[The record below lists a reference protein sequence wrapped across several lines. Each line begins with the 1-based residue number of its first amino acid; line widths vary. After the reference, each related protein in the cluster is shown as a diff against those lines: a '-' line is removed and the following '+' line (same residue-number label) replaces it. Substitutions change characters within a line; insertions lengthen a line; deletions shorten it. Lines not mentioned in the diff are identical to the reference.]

1 MSALQFGNRARKI
14 KVNASKNVHKNW
26 KLECGKLQ
34 AQLDNMSE
42 KNQLMTK
49 KIITLKRI
57 MRDCG
62 IDEDDFNSGE
72 DEEEGDGV
80 GSLHS
85 SKKKKNNSENRRRQ
99 SLHAAKSNKQA
110 LELQMKEMK
119 QALEAKIAEAAST
132 NQSKD
137 DELEMYKLQI
147 RELKKNSSNLSS
159 IVENLH
165 NTIYQL
171 ELTKTD
177 LVLKNER
184 GNDKI
189 ESLEYLVEDIRKKNL
204 VKYINMETL
213 FQTTNNQLI
222 ASNNDLRELEL
233 ELRKSGSDNEYV
245 KENISRLFFFLYFFF
260 LK

>member
-1 MSALQFGNRARKI
+1 
-14 KVNASKNVHKNW
+14 
-26 KLECGKLQ
+26 
-34 AQLDNMSE
+34 
-42 KNQLMTK
+42 
-49 KIITLKRI
+49 
-57 MRDCG
+57 
-62 IDEDDFNSGE
+62 
-72 DEEEGDGV
+72 
-80 GSLHS
+80 
-85 SKKKKNNSENRRRQ
+85 
-99 SLHAAKSNKQA
+99 
-110 LELQMKEMK
+110 MKEMK